1 MFSSIVGSHV
11 ELDPRRKEYSA
22 YPEAISTCV
31 INLSAD
37 FLYAHIPVIL
47 ALLLL
52 EESVSLKYLPSLML
66 LQTRENH
73 ECKTLR
79 KPN

>member
-11 ELDPRRKEYSA
+11 ELDPWRKEHSA

-31 INLSAD
+31 MNLSAD

-52 EESVSLKYLPSLML
+52 EESVSLKSLPSLML

-73 ECKTLR
+73 ECKTPR